1 MRYLLVASL
10 LALAACGGNDSEPP
24 EAPAPADEGVG
35 MGEELPADQQ
45 PLPEIISPLAD
56 AAPLTPGTYCYY
68 RDDENVTEGLEI
80 NVMDDGS
87 VSGDNYGVIHQE
99 AAGYYAAF
107 STVLSSG
114 ALGDTAAVTFDTQTD
129 VDGDSQRS
137 SAIWYVSEKGAVPDG
152 LDIMLEPAPCDGL
165 QEKVQAEG
173 AP

>member
-152 LDIMLEPAPCDGL
+152 LDIMLEPASCEGL
-165 QEKVQAEG
+165 EEKVQSEG